1 MPISIQE
8 AQEIANQ
15 VAAEFGV
22 PPPPPIYVT
31 NELSKLYA
39 GAYYDKRNVHGDDP
53 DAQHIVIRP
62 QYFSDRTIAHEV
74 GHYIF
79 HMRNPG
85 ICNGGS
91 RECEEVA
98 RMIEEYWVDKQ
109 KQAGL
114 LQEDWK

>member
-15 VAAEFGV
+15 VAAEFGC

-39 GAYYDKRNVHGDDP
+39 GAYYDHQ
-53 DAQHIVIRP
+53 DAQHIVISP
-62 QYFSDRTIAHEV
+62 KYFSDRTIAHEV

-79 HMRNPG
+79 HVRRPG
-85 ICNGGS
+85 DCKGGN

-98 RMIEEYWVDKQ
+98 QMIEAYWVDKQ